1 MAVAYTDHPVKK
13 QDSKKGSDKDAKK
26 ESEKDTKK

>member
-13 QDSKKGSDKDAKK
+13 QESKKGSDKDTKK